1 MIKNLMLFIC
11 FNFFSFILVF
21 TKERLPSYPFISG
34 DGFRFIADHVLDED
48 HPYLDPNLIQDKD
61 LVFVKTE
68 FLEIFFSEFF
78 EKIKFP
84 FILITHNSDLPIP
97 GIYKDFLD
105 KNKLIRWFGQ
115 NIEQVTHHKLEAI
128 PIGITN
134 RYNKLGDIRVYEY
147 FLYLSKK
154 KREKEF
160 LAFFSVTLGTC
171 YEERIKAFNYF
182 SNKQYC
188 YTLKKPTYPRQYFK
202 NLLKSHFIISP
213 RGNGLDCHR
222 TWEALYFGAIPVVK
236 SSYIDPLFDD
246 LPVLII
252 DNWSE
257 INEKKLI
264 EFLDKTKNKTY
275 HFEKLFFSYWQ
286 QKIFKYKN

>member
-1 MIKNLMLFIC
+1 MIKNLMLFIY
-11 FNFFSFILVF
+11 FNFFTLIILF
-21 TKERLPSYPFISG
+21 AKERLPSYPFISG
-34 DGFRFIADHVLDED
+34 DGFRCIADHVLDED
-48 HPYLDPNLIQDKD
+48 HPYLDPDKIQNKD
-61 LVFVKTE
+61 LIFVKTE
-68 FLEIFFSEFF
+68 FLGEFFSNYFK
-78 EKIKFP
+78 KIKYP

-97 GIYKDFLD
+97 GNYQNFLD
-105 KNKLIRWFGQ
+105 SNKLIRWFGQ
-115 NIEQVTHHKLEAI
+115 NIEQVSHSKLEAI

-171 YEERIKAFNYF
+171 YEERVQAFNYF
-182 SNKQYC
+182 SNKDYC
-188 YTLKKPTYPRQYFK
+188 YTLKKPTYPRQFFK

-222 TWEALYFGAIPVVK
+222 TWEALYFGSIPVVK
-236 SSYIDPLFDD
+236 SSYIDPLFED

-252 DNWSE
+252 NDWSE
-257 INEKKLI
+257 INQNKLI
-264 EFLDKTKNKTY
+264 DFLKKTKNKTY
-275 HFEKLFFSYWQ
+275 HYEKLFFPYWEE
-286 QKIFKYKN
+286 KIFKYKN